1 MISYRKL
8 AMRVLGHP
16 LRVPTPPR
24 PASHRVTALA
34 LTAAMVAGMAAPAYA
49 DVYYIGDG
57 NITITKDENGTQ
69 VQQGNS
75 TKNDTD
81 RDIVIKGG
89 TNPANTAS
97 GGSSSGSNSSKS
109 TTLAKSP
116 AQSNLTT
123 LNSEDDSDSEAEDKV
138 YLGDTKG
145 GGEENEN
152 QTGGTTGGEKN
163 ETDFT
168 KKTQPSRSPV
178 LESQITYTGPSLKVA
193 DANDD
198 EETRDES
205 TTALKTAAENF
216 RNTAE
221 NVTNYVIRIIN
232 KVKDSTLNVT
242 LEDVNIK
249 ANNDAALSV
258 EGAGNTT
265 ITLKGDNTL
274 TSDGKHAGL
283 EHNEKSDGGA
293 TTGKLTITSE
303 TDKNG
308 NNTSSLTATGSG
320 GSAGIGSAWSKSGSS
335 TGAGTIEIV
344 GGDIKA
350 IGASSAAGIGS
361 GYGATSDTDIII
373 SGTAK
378 IEAESTYGG
387 AGIGSG
393 KNSTGET
400 NIIIKSG
407 TITKAT
413 GGKYGGA
420 GIGSGSSDTKDDSKK
435 GVVTINITG
444 GTITEATGGSD
455 YVSSSKRWYSGAGIG
470 SGTYRDG
477 TADNEKGAVTINIKD
492 NAHIV
497 SATGGSDSTS
507 GGAGIGGGLNS
518 GKSIINILK
527 GTIGNVIGGRF
538 AAGIGS
544 GQSSKSE
551 VNISGG
557 TLQTVTG
564 GACGAGIGG
573 GFDGSSSDV
582 TITGG
587 TLQIVTGGAYGAGIG
602 SGYYGG
608 SSTVNISG
616 NAKLKNVT
624 GGEDGGAGIGSG
636 YSSSSSSV
644 TISGGTVNA
653 AGNQYS
659 TSGSSGIG
667 GNSTDVT
674 ISGGNI
680 TATGYGTGAGIGSYD
695 DNSSNITITGG
706 TITAT
711 GNDKAPAIGNGSVS
725 ISNADAPLDITAT
738 APVANKAIQSSDGK
752 TLDDVIRLKEN
763 DTLGLVTLVESGTY
777 SISRLFHNGFYA
789 ANVPSFHSPN
799 RVEAEMSEAEKAQYG
814 DISSV
819 HNWKVSNRED
829 PTCGK
834 DGYIDYICMV
844 GKCGATFRHTLPA
857 TGQHTWNE
865 GVVTK
870 EPTCTEL
877 GVRTFTCTV
886 CHNTRTED
894 IEAPGHEYGEWVID
908 RDATCIEEGSK
919 HRDCIRSDATQ
930 TESIPAT
937 GQHQWK
943 VLSTTAAT
951 CGQNGTVTYQ
961 CEVCNET
968 KTETLNATG
977 QHSYGAGVVTKAA
990 TCAEPGIMTYTC
1002 VVCGHSYTESI
1013 PVDKSTHK
1021 WDAGVVTKEPTCTA
1035 DGVRTFTC
1043 SVCGD
1048 TRTEAIKALG
1058 HEYGE
1063 WVIDRDA
1070 TCVEQG
1076 SKHRDCIRGDD
1087 TQTEVIPVS
1096 KTHTFGEWVITKEP
1110 TCTEKGERQRSC
1122 TISGCVVTETEE
1134 LPALGH
1140 QWSDWTPVKGDSSRE
1155 YRICE
1160 VCNEVEY
1167 RDVSHNSDSSISTG
1181 LRVLDP
1187 AQANIIQNVQLVQ
1200 LSQISDV
1207 LHIDVAQET
1216 ASLHG
1221 VLSDLTDLRSE
1232 RIETVVFSTES
1243 CTSTLSLSDVAA
1255 LGAGSTP
1262 FTLSHSGSTA
1272 TFTVGGA
1279 DHTAL
1284 LR

>member
-1 MISYRKL
+1 
-8 AMRVLGHP
+8 
-16 LRVPTPPR
+16 
-24 PASHRVTALA
+24 
-34 LTAAMVAGMAAPAYA
+34 MVAGMAAPAYA

-57 NITITKDENGTQ
+57 NITITKDEKGAVYVKHANSKDPDKGDLDNGEIT
-69 VQQGNS
+69 
-75 TKNDTD
+75 
-81 RDIVIKGG
+81 IKGG
-89 TNPANTAS
+89 KRSEDTPAPGS
-97 GGSSSGSNSSKS
+97 GSSEG
-109 TTLAKSP
+109 TTPAKSP
-116 AQSNLTT
+116 AKSMSATPP
-123 LNSEDDSDSEAEDKV
+123 SEDSENNDMV

-145 GGEENEN
+145 SGEENENQPSGTTGGEENKNQTSGTTGGEENENQSGGTTGGEENEN
-152 QTGGTTGGEKN
+152 QTGGTAGNEENENQSGGTTGGEENKNQPGDTTSGEENENQTGGTTGGEENENQSGGTTGSGENENQSGGTTGNEENENQSGDTTGGEKN

-168 KKTQPSRSPV
+168 KKTQPSDSPV
-178 LESQITYTGPSLKVA
+178 LGSQLTYTGPSLNVA
-193 DANDD
+193 NANDD
-198 EETRDES
+198 DETRDES

-221 NVTNYVIRIIN
+221 NVTNYVIKIIN
-232 KVKDSTLNVT
+232 KVKDSALNVT

-308 NNTSSLTATGSG
+308 NNTGSLTATGSG
-320 GSAGIGSAWSKSGSS
+320 ASAGIGSVWNSGNYSDS
-335 TGAGTIEIV
+335 GAGDIEIT
-344 GGDIKA
+344 GGDITA
-350 IGASSAAGIGS
+350 IGAS
-361 GYGATSDTDIII
+361 D
-373 SGTAK
+373 
-378 IEAESTYGG
+378 G

-393 KNSTGET
+393 C
-400 NIIIKSG
+400 
-407 TITKAT
+407 KAT
-413 GGKYGGA
+413 GNTNITISGSAKIKAQTEQGGA
-420 GIGSGSSDTKDDSKK
+420 GIGSGSSDTKNNSK
-435 GVVTINITG
+435 
-444 GTITEATGGSD
+444 
-455 YVSSSKRWYSGAGIG
+455 
-470 SGTYRDG
+470 
-477 TADNEKGAVTINIKD
+477 KGAVTINITD
-492 NAHIV
+492 
-497 SATGGSDSTS
+497 
-507 GGAGIGGGLNS
+507 
-518 GKSIINILK
+518 
-527 GTIGNVIGGRF
+527 GTIEKAEGKNG
-538 AAGIGS
+538 
-544 GQSSKSE
+544 
-551 VNISGG
+551 
-557 TLQTVTG
+557 
-564 GACGAGIGG
+564 
-573 GFDGSSSDV
+573 
-582 TITGG
+582 
-587 TLQIVTGGAYGAGIG
+587 GAGIG
-602 SGYYGG
+602 SGYYGR

-616 NAKLKNVT
+616 NAELKDVK
-624 GGEDGGAGIGSG
+624 GGNLAAGIGSG
-636 YSSSSSSV
+636 YDSDKVDVVIDGGTINATGGDSAAGIGSGLNSRSSV
-644 TISGGTVNA
+644 TIKSGTVNA
-653 AGNQYS
+653 KGNQHS
-659 TSGSSGIG
+659 NSGSSGIG
-667 GNSTDVT
+667 GSYADVT

-680 TATGYGTGAGIGSYD
+680 TATGYDTGAGIGGSYSGD
-695 DNSSNITITGG
+695 SSKITITGG

-711 GNDKAPAIGNGSVS
+711 GTSDAPAIGNGSVS
-725 ISNADAPLDITAT
+725 ISNTGVENAGAELDITAT
-738 APVANKAIQSSDGK
+738 APDAEKAIRSNDGK
-752 TLDDVIRLKEN
+752 KLDAVIRLAEN
-763 DTLGLVTLVESGTY
+763 GKKGLVKLVKSGTD
-777 SISRLFHNGFYA
+777 SLSRLFHNGAYA
-789 ANVPSFHSPN
+789 ANHSTFHSHD
-799 RVEAEMSEAEKAQYG
+799 RVTPEMSEAEKAKYG
-814 DISSV
+814 DIASV
-819 HNWKVSNRED
+819 HNWKVSDRQEPN
-829 PTCGK
+829 CGK
-834 DGYIDYICMV
+834 DGYIEYTCMV

-930 TESIPAT
+930 TEVIPAT

-951 CGQNGTVTYQ
+951 CGQDGTVTYQ

-1002 VVCGHSYTESI
+1002 VVCNDSYTESI

-1070 TCVEQG
+1070 TCVEEG

-1110 TCTEKGERQRSC
+1110 TCTEKGERQHSC

-1187 AQANIIQNVQLVQ
+1187 AQTNIIQNVQLVQ
-1200 LSQISDV
+1200 LSQINHT
-1207 LHIDVAQET
+1207 LYIYVAQET
-1216 ASLHG
+1216 ASLQG
-1221 VLSDLTDLRSE
+1221 DLSDLIDLRSE
-1232 RIETVVFSTES
+1232 NIETVVFSTES

-1262 FTLSHSGSTA
+1262 FILSHSGSTA

>member
-393 KNSTGET
+393 S
-400 NIIIKSG
+400 
-407 TITKAT
+407 
-413 GGKYGGA
+413 Y
-420 GIGSGSSDTKDDSKK
+420 SGSKPNSKK
-435 GVVTINITG
+435 GAVTINITG
-444 GTITEATGGSD
+444 GNIEKATGGGE

-470 SGTYRDG
+470 AGLNAGT
-477 TADNEKGAVTINIKD
+477 TTINIKD

-497 SATGGSDSTS
+497 SATGGKY
-507 GGAGIGGGLNS
+507 GGAGIGS
-518 GKSIINILK
+518 GSGDTKNDSKKGAVTINITD
-527 GTIGNVIGGRF
+527 GTIEKAEG
-538 AAGIGS
+538 
-544 GQSSKSE
+544 K
-551 VNISGG
+551 
-557 TLQTVTG
+557 
-564 GACGAGIGG
+564 
-573 GFDGSSSDV
+573 DG
-582 TITGG
+582 
-587 TLQIVTGGAYGAGIG
+587 GAGIG
-602 SGYYGG
+602 SGYYGR

-616 NAKLKNVT
+616 NAELKDVK
-624 GGEDGGAGIGSG
+624 GGNLAAGIGSG
-636 YSSSSSSV
+636 YDSDKVDVVIDGGTIKATGGDSAAGIGSGLNSRSSV
-644 TISGGTVNA
+644 TIKSGTVNA
-653 AGNQYS
+653 TGN
-659 TSGSSGIG
+659 
-667 GNSTDVT
+667 
-674 ISGGNI
+674 
-680 TATGYGTGAGIGSYD
+680 GTGAGIGGSD
-695 DNSSNITITGG
+695 NNNSSSITITGG
-706 TITAT
+706 TIIVNGT
-711 GNDKAPAIGNGSVS
+711 GEAPAIGGGSVS

-738 APVANKAIQSSDGK
+738 APDAANAIQSNDGK
-752 TLDDVIRLKEN
+752 TLDKVISLMEN
-763 DTLGLVTLVESGTY
+763 GKKGLVKLVESGTN
-777 SISRLFHNGFYA
+777 SLSRLFHNGVYA
-789 ANVPSFHSPN
+789 ASHSTSHSPD
-799 RVEAEMSEAEKAQYG
+799 RVTPEMSEAEKAKYG
-814 DISSV
+814 DIASV
-819 HNWKVSNRED
+819 HNWTVSGHQD
-829 PTCGK
+829 PNCGE
-834 DGYIDYICMV
+834 DGYIKYTCMV

-908 RDATCIEEGSK
+908 RDATCVKEGSK
-919 HRDCIRSDATQ
+919 HRDCVRGDATQ

-951 CGQNGTVTYQ
+951 CGQDGTVTYQ

-1002 VVCGHSYTESI
+1002 VVCSHSYTESI

-1070 TCVEQG
+1070 TCVEEG

-1140 QWSDWTPVKGDSSRE
+1140 QWSDWTPVKGDSRRE

-1187 AQANIIQNVQLVQ
+1187 AQTNIIQNVQLVQ
-1200 LSQISDV
+1200 LSQINHT
-1207 LHIDVAQET
+1207 LYIYVAQET
-1216 ASLHG
+1216 ASLQG
-1221 VLSDLTDLRSE
+1221 DLSDLIDLRSE
-1232 RIETVVFSTES
+1232 NIETVVFSTES

-1262 FTLSHSGSTA
+1262 FTLSHSGSTS

-1279 DHTAL
+1279 DHSAL

>member
-16 LRVPTPPR
+16 LRVPTPPPR
-24 PASHRVTALA
+24 PTSHRVTALA

-420 GIGSGSSDTKDDSKK
+420 GIGSG
-435 GVVTINITG
+435 
-444 GTITEATGGSD
+444 
-455 YVSSSKRWYSGAGIG
+455 
-470 SGTYRDG
+470 TYRDG

-507 GGAGIGGGLNS
+507 G
-518 GKSIINILK
+518 
-527 GTIGNVIGGRF
+527 
-538 AAGIGS
+538 
-544 GQSSKSE
+544 
-551 VNISGG
+551 
-557 TLQTVTG
+557 
-564 GACGAGIGG
+564 GAGIGG

-865 GVVTK
+865 GVVTRK
-870 EPTCTEL
+870 PTCTEK
-877 GVRTFTCTV
+877 GVRTFTCSV
-886 CHNTRTED
+886 CHNIRTED
-894 IEAPGHEYGEWVID
+894 IPTTGE
-908 RDATCIEEGSK
+908 
-919 HRDCIRSDATQ
+919 
-930 TESIPAT
+930 
-937 GQHQWK
+937 HQWK
-943 VLSTTAAT
+943 LLSTTAAT
-951 CGQNGTVTYQ
+951 CGQDGTVTYQ

-1002 VVCGHSYTESI
+1002 VVCSDSYTESI

-1021 WDAGVVTKEPTCTA
+1021 WDAGVVTKEPICTA

-1070 TCVEQG
+1070 TCVEEG

-1087 TQTEVIPVS
+1087 TQTEAIPVS

-1134 LPALGH
+1134 LSALGH

-1187 AQANIIQNVQLVQ
+1187 AQTNIIQNVQLVQ
-1200 LSQISDV
+1200 LSQINHT
-1207 LHIDVAQET
+1207 LYIYVAQET
-1216 ASLHG
+1216 ASLQG
-1221 VLSDLTDLRSE
+1221 DLSDLTDLRSE
-1232 RIETVVFSTES
+1232 NIKTVVFSTVS

-1262 FTLSHSGSTA
+1262 FALSHSGSTA

-1279 DHTAL
+1279 DHSAL

>member
-587 TLQIVTGGAYGAGIG
+587 
-602 SGYYGG
+602 
-608 SSTVNISG
+608 
-616 NAKLKNVT
+616 
-624 GGEDGGAGIGSG
+624 EDGGAGIGSG

-865 GVVTK
+865 GVVTRK
-870 EPTCTEL
+870 PTCTEK
-877 GVRTFTCTV
+877 GVRTFTCSV
-886 CHNTRTED
+886 CHNIRTED
-894 IEAPGHEYGEWVID
+894 IPTTGE
-908 RDATCIEEGSK
+908 
-919 HRDCIRSDATQ
+919 
-930 TESIPAT
+930 
-937 GQHQWK
+937 HQWK
-943 VLSTTAAT
+943 LLSTTAAT
-951 CGQNGTVTYQ
+951 CGQDGTVTYQ

-1002 VVCGHSYTESI
+1002 VVCNDSYTESI

-1070 TCVEQG
+1070 TCVEEG
-1076 SKHRDCIRGDD
+1076 SKHRDCIRGDA
-1087 TQTEVIPVS
+1087 TQTEAIPVS

-1187 AQANIIQNVQLVQ
+1187 AQTNIIQNVQLVQ
-1200 LSQISDV
+1200 LSQINHT
-1207 LHIDVAQET
+1207 LYIHVAQET
-1216 ASLHG
+1216 ASLQG
-1221 VLSDLTDLRSE
+1221 DLSDLTDLRSE
-1232 RIETVVFSTES
+1232 NIKTVVFSTVS

-1262 FTLSHSGSTA
+1262 FALSHSGSTS

>member
-1 MISYRKL
+1 
-8 AMRVLGHP
+8 
-16 LRVPTPPR
+16 
-24 PASHRVTALA
+24 
-34 LTAAMVAGMAAPAYA
+34 MVAGMAAPAYA

-602 SGYYGG
+602 SGY
-608 SSTVNISG
+608 
-616 NAKLKNVT
+616 
-624 GGEDGGAGIGSG
+624 
-636 YSSSSSSV
+636 SSSSSSV

-865 GVVTK
+865 GVVTRK
-870 EPTCTEL
+870 PTCTEK
-877 GVRTFTCTV
+877 GVRTFTCSV
-886 CHNTRTED
+886 CHNIRTED
-894 IEAPGHEYGEWVID
+894 IPTTGE
-908 RDATCIEEGSK
+908 
-919 HRDCIRSDATQ
+919 
-930 TESIPAT
+930 
-937 GQHQWK
+937 HQWK
-943 VLSTTAAT
+943 LLSTTAAT
-951 CGQNGTVTYQ
+951 CGQDGTVTYQ

-1002 VVCGHSYTESI
+1002 VVCNDSYTESI

-1070 TCVEQG
+1070 TCVEEG

-1187 AQANIIQNVQLVQ
+1187 AQTNIIQNVQLVQ
-1200 LSQISDV
+1200 LSQINHT
-1207 LHIDVAQET
+1207 LYIHVAQET
-1216 ASLHG
+1216 ASLQG
-1221 VLSDLTDLRSE
+1221 DLSDLTDLRSE
-1232 RIETVVFSTES
+1232 NIKTVVFSTVS

-1262 FTLSHSGSTA
+1262 FTLSHSGSTS

-1279 DHTAL
+1279 DHSAL

>member
-1 MISYRKL
+1 M
-8 AMRVLGHP
+8 
-16 LRVPTPPR
+16 
-24 PASHRVTALA
+24 
-34 LTAAMVAGMAAPAYA
+34 
-49 DVYYIGDG
+49 
-57 NITITKDENGTQ
+57 
-69 VQQGNS
+69 
-75 TKNDTD
+75 
-81 RDIVIKGG
+81 
-89 TNPANTAS
+89 
-97 GGSSSGSNSSKS
+97 
-109 TTLAKSP
+109 
-116 AQSNLTT
+116 
-123 LNSEDDSDSEAEDKV
+123 
-138 YLGDTKG
+138 
-145 GGEENEN
+145 
-152 QTGGTTGGEKN
+152 
-163 ETDFT
+163 
-168 KKTQPSRSPV
+168 
-178 LESQITYTGPSLKVA
+178 
-193 DANDD
+193 
-198 EETRDES
+198 
-205 TTALKTAAENF
+205 
-216 RNTAE
+216 
-221 NVTNYVIRIIN
+221 
-232 KVKDSTLNVT
+232 
-242 LEDVNIK
+242 
-249 ANNDAALSV
+249 
-258 EGAGNTT
+258 
-265 ITLKGDNTL
+265 
-274 TSDGKHAGL
+274 
-283 EHNEKSDGGA
+283 
-293 TTGKLTITSE
+293 
-303 TDKNG
+303 
-308 NNTSSLTATGSG
+308 
-320 GSAGIGSAWSKSGSS
+320 
-335 TGAGTIEIV
+335 
-344 GGDIKA
+344 
-350 IGASSAAGIGS
+350 
-361 GYGATSDTDIII
+361 
-373 SGTAK
+373 
-378 IEAESTYGG
+378 
-387 AGIGSG
+387 
-393 KNSTGET
+393 
-400 NIIIKSG
+400 
-407 TITKAT
+407 
-413 GGKYGGA
+413 
-420 GIGSGSSDTKDDSKK
+420 
-435 GVVTINITG
+435 
-444 GTITEATGGSD
+444 
-455 YVSSSKRWYSGAGIG
+455 SSSKRWYSGAGIG
-470 SGTYRDG
+470 AGLNAGT
-477 TADNEKGAVTINIKD
+477 TTINIKD

-497 SATGGSDSTS
+497 SATGGKY
-507 GGAGIGGGLNS
+507 GGAGIGS
-518 GKSIINILK
+518 GSGDTKNDSKKGAVTINITD
-527 GTIGNVIGGRF
+527 GTIEKAEGKNG
-538 AAGIGS
+538 
-544 GQSSKSE
+544 
-551 VNISGG
+551 
-557 TLQTVTG
+557 
-564 GACGAGIGG
+564 
-573 GFDGSSSDV
+573 
-582 TITGG
+582 
-587 TLQIVTGGAYGAGIG
+587 GAGIG
-602 SGYYGG
+602 SGYYGR

-616 NAKLKNVT
+616 NAELKDVK
-624 GGEDGGAGIGSG
+624 GGNLAAGIGSG
-636 YSSSSSSV
+636 YDSDKVDVVIDGGTINATGGDSAAGIGSGLNSRSSV
-644 TISGGTVNA
+644 TIKSGTVNA
-653 AGNQYS
+653 KGNQHS
-659 TSGSSGIG
+659 NSGSSGIG
-667 GNSTDVT
+667 GSYADVT

-680 TATGYGTGAGIGSYD
+680 TATGYDTGAGIGGSYSGD
-695 DNSSNITITGG
+695 SSKITITGG

-711 GNDKAPAIGNGSVS
+711 GTSDAPAIGNGSVS
-725 ISNADAPLDITAT
+725 ISNTGVENAGAELDITAT
-738 APVANKAIQSSDGK
+738 APDAEKAIRSNDGK
-752 TLDDVIRLKEN
+752 KLDAVIRLAEN
-763 DTLGLVTLVESGTY
+763 GKKGLVKLVKSGTD
-777 SISRLFHNGFYA
+777 SLSRLFHNGAYA
-789 ANVPSFHSPN
+789 ANHSTFHSHD
-799 RVEAEMSEAEKAQYG
+799 RVTPEMSEAEKAKYG
-814 DISSV
+814 DIASV
-819 HNWKVSNRED
+819 HNWKVSDRQEPN
-829 PTCGK
+829 CGK
-834 DGYIDYICMV
+834 DGYIEYTCMV

-908 RDATCIEEGSK
+908 RDATCVKEGSK

-943 VLSTTAAT
+943 LLSTTAAT

-1002 VVCGHSYTESI
+1002 VVCGAPKTESI

-1070 TCVEQG
+1070 TCVEEG

-1200 LSQISDV
+1200 LSQINHT
-1207 LHIDVAQET
+1207 LYIHVAQET
-1216 ASLHG
+1216 ASLQG
-1221 VLSDLTDLRSE
+1221 DLSDLTDLRSE
-1232 RIETVVFSTES
+1232 NIKTVVFSTES

>member
-308 NNTSSLTATGSG
+308 NNSSLTATGSG

-706 TITAT
+706 TIIANGT
-711 GNDKAPAIGNGSVS
+711 GEAPAIGGGSVS

-738 APVANKAIQSSDGK
+738 APDAANAIQSSDGK
-752 TLDDVIRLKEN
+752 KLDKVIQLAENGRSALVRLVKSGS
-763 DTLGLVTLVESGTY
+763 DTI
-777 SISRLFHNGFYA
+777 ISRLFHNGAYA
-789 ANVPSFHSPN
+789 ANHSTFHSHD
-799 RVEAEMSEAEKAQYG
+799 RVTPEMSEAEKAKYG
-814 DISSV
+814 DIASV
-819 HNWKVSNRED
+819 HNWKVSDRQEPN
-829 PTCGK
+829 CGK
-834 DGYIDYICMV
+834 DGYIEYTCMV
-844 GKCGATFRHTLPA
+844 DHCGTTFRHTLPA

-943 VLSTTAAT
+943 LLSTTAAT
-951 CGQNGTVTYQ
+951 CGQDGTVTYK
-961 CEVCNET
+961 CAVCGDT

-1002 VVCGHSYTESI
+1002 VVCNDSYTESI

-1070 TCVEQG
+1070 TCVEEG

-1087 TQTEVIPVS
+1087 TQTEAIPVS

-1187 AQANIIQNVQLVQ
+1187 AQTNIIQNVQLVQ
-1200 LSQISDV
+1200 LSQINHT
-1207 LHIDVAQET
+1207 LYIHVAQET
-1216 ASLHG
+1216 ASLQG
-1221 VLSDLTDLRSE
+1221 DLSDLTDLRSE
-1232 RIETVVFSTES
+1232 NIKTVVFSTVS

-1279 DHTAL
+1279 DHSAL

>member
-57 NITITKDENGTQ
+57 NITITKDESGTY
-69 VQQGNS
+69 VKHSGNPTA
-75 TKNDTD
+75 TKDNDGK
-81 RDIVIKGG
+81 IVIKGG
-89 TNPANTAS
+89 KRSEDTPAS
-97 GGSSSGSNSSKS
+97 GSGSSEG
-109 TTLAKSP
+109 TTPAKSP

-680 TATGYGTGAGIGSYD
+680 TATGYGTGAGIGAGIGSYD

-865 GVVTK
+865 GVVTRK
-870 EPTCTEL
+870 PTCTEK
-877 GVRTFTCTV
+877 GVRTFTCSV
-886 CHNTRTED
+886 CHNIRTED
-894 IEAPGHEYGEWVID
+894 IPTTGE
-908 RDATCIEEGSK
+908 
-919 HRDCIRSDATQ
+919 
-930 TESIPAT
+930 
-937 GQHQWK
+937 HQWK
-943 VLSTTAAT
+943 LLSTTAAT
-951 CGQNGTVTYQ
+951 CGQDGTVTYK
-961 CEVCNET
+961 CAVCGDT

-1002 VVCGHSYTESI
+1002 VVCGAPKTESI

-1070 TCVEQG
+1070 TCVEDG

-1087 TQTEVIPVS
+1087 TQTEAIPVS

-1140 QWSDWTPVKGDSSRE
+1140 QWSDWTPVKGDSRRE

-1187 AQANIIQNVQLVQ
+1187 AQTNIIQNVQLVQ
-1200 LSQISDV
+1200 LSQINHT
-1207 LHIDVAQET
+1207 LYIHVAQET
-1216 ASLHG
+1216 ASLQG
-1221 VLSDLTDLRSE
+1221 DLSDLTDLRSKN
-1232 RIETVVFSTES
+1232 IKTVVFSTES

-1272 TFTVGGA
+1272 TFIVGGA